1 MEYSANNAFING
13 SYTLSS
19 ISSEQY
25 ESLPSVSEF
34 ETITKYLSTIR
45 FSEILPEDYST
56 LSIVY
61 KSDTNLSSLENA
73 DGYYILDSAGLH
85 SIDRSEL
92 SPETKYVDILIAV
105 DNRVYAVYAV
115 C

>member
-1 MEYSANNAFING
+1 M
-13 SYTLSS
+13 
-19 ISSEQY
+19 
-25 ESLPSVSEF
+25 
-34 ETITKYLSTIR
+34 
-45 FSEILPEDYST
+45 T

-61 KSDTNLSSLENA
+61 KSDTKLSSLENA
-73 DGYYILDSAGLH
+73 DGYYILDSAGFN